1 MSQIP
6 SPPPPPLAPPPYMPP
21 YGGYNRGKGYGVAS
35 LVLGIIT
42 ILFVFTGILAI
53 IGILTGIIGLILGR
67 RGMTLSP
74 PGMAGMATAGFV
86 CSLIG
91 LCIVAI
97 GLLLLGGI
105 AGLIAGF
112 SR

>member
-1 MSQIP
+1 MA
-6 SPPPPPLAPPPYMPP
+6 PPPLTPPPYVPPP
-21 YGGYNRGKGYGVAS
+21 YNYYNRGKGYGIAS
-35 LVLGIIT
+35 LVLGIVT
-42 ILFVFTGILAI
+42 ILFVFTGILGI

-74 PGMAGMATAGFV
+74 PGLAGMATAGFV

-91 LCIVAI
+91 LCIVAF
-97 GLLLLGGI
+97 GLLILGGI